1 MITKFKKFETKE
13 TELSKKYSDITSYI
27 EEKFIDFLKIKNAI
41 NIHKFK
47 YCEYLSEEEP
57 NNIFFTFGEY
67 GDEDLILL
75 LYEFLEIE
83 KIKIINTK
91 YYDWMHTSS
100 SYEEVEVYVDDKKLD
115 ELYNDYETYQDTKK
129 YNL

>member
-13 TELSKKYSDITSYI
+13 IDLNQKYSDITSYI

-47 YCEYLSEEEP
+47 YCEYLSDEEP

-83 KIKIINTK
+83 KIKIINTN
-91 YYDWMHTSS
+91 YYE

>member
-91 YYDWMHTSS
+91 YYD

-115 ELYNDYETYQDTKK
+115 ELYNETYQDTKK

>member
-13 TELSKKYSDITSYI
+13 IDLNQKYSDITSYI

-41 NIHKFK
+41 NIHKFQ

-91 YYDWMHTSS
+91 YYE

>member
-13 TELSKKYSDITSYI
+13 TELYKKYSDITSYI

-41 NIHKFK
+41 NIHKFQ

-91 YYDWMHTSS
+91 YYD